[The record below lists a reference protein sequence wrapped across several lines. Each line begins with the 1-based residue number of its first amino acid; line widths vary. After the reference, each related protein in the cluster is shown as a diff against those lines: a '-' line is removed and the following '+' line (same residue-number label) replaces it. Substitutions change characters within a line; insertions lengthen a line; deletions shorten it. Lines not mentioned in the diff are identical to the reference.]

1 MRCIWVGVGF
11 YFRTFTITSG
21 LDRAAAFSQMFTNSS
36 GERFKKFGSNRAR
49 RDGAAPFKVW
59 PYVDDA
65 MFAELRIEER
75 ETDDCIT
82 CRGWRCKRFFGDDA
96 VGAQKAELEGKWP
109 TNNILFGLTIDT
121 KSVEITTPCRKDL
134 RRKTPGVDR
143 RLPPRKIDNGPE
155 SHTDLTRPVSALG
168 KCQRIMERNHTAVGF
183 AVKQSGRSRTDN

>member
-75 ETDDCIT
+75 RTTVSRVED
-82 CRGWRCKRFFGDDA
+82 GAANGSLEMMQSAHKRLNSKENG
-96 VGAQKAELEGKWP
+96 QQ
-109 TNNILFGLTIDT
+109 
-121 KSVEITTPCRKDL
+121 TTYCL
-134 RRKTPGVDR
+134 V
-143 RLPPRKIDNGPE
+143 
-155 SHTDLTRPVSALG
+155 
-168 KCQRIMERNHTAVGF
+168 
-183 AVKQSGRSRTDN
+183 